1 MDRKVPLVAQL
12 QETFI
17 KHLVAPLFRSYRSA
31 GLLPGNWATSSEYD
45 GQEDSDGDSSTKDEE
60 STEHSDSGVG
70 HHRNYPGKKR
80 LGKKKKRRKRR
91 RSEIHCEI
99 MENIET
105 NYQMWSRRI
114 KEQELEK
121 QACSKGSKAKDLP
134 RDEGGIAEED
144 SSSQGGADKRETE
157 V

>member
-31 GLLPGNWATSSEYD
+31 GLLPGVWVASSEYD
-45 GQEDSDGDSSTKDEE
+45 VTNDSDGDSSTKDDE

-70 HHRNYPGKKR
+70 HHRSNLGKKW
-80 LGKKKKRRKRR
+80 LGKKKKRR
-91 RSEIHCEI
+91 C
-99 MENIET
+99 
-105 NYQMWSRRI
+105 
-114 KEQELEK
+114 
-121 QACSKGSKAKDLP
+121 
-134 RDEGGIAEED
+134 
-144 SSSQGGADKRETE
+144 